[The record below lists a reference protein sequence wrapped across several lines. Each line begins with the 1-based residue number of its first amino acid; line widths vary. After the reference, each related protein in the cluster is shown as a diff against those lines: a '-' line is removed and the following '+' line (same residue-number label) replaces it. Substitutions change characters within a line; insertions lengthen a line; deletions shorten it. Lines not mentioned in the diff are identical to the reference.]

1 MVKDLIIGNATGY
14 GWDDLKYWVNSI
26 RKSGFSGDVVLTGTN
41 MNKETIDKLTEN
53 GVELALYG
61 KQLENGNVIAEDTN
75 APHVARFFYM
85 WNALNKTQE
94 QYRYVIT
101 TDTRDV
107 IFQSNPSI
115 WLEENIYMYSMV
127 ASSESMRYKN
137 EPWGNQNLHE
147 TFGPFFHDLLKD
159 KFIFNVGVVAG
170 EAMTVKGL
178 MLLLFQMSINRPI
191 PIVDQ
196 AVYNFLINTPP
207 FHTDTFFAN
216 NSDGWA
222 VQLGTSLEAVKAGR
236 GDLGLTFGSDPTKQL
251 MYQMNYEDNQP
262 IFEDG
267 VVMNNEKKPFVVV
280 HQYDRIPHLN
290 GKIQEIYGD

>member
-41 MNKETIDKLTEN
+41 MNKDTIDKLTEN

-61 KQLENGNVIAEDTN
+61 KKLENGNVIAEDTN

-127 ASSESMRYKN
+127 ASSEGMRYKN
-137 EPWGNQNLHE
+137 EPWGNQNLLE

-191 PIVDQ
+191 HIVDQ

-207 FHTDTFFAN
+207 FYTDTFFVN

-222 VQLGTSLEAVKAGR
+222 VQLGTSLEAVKAGK
-236 GDLGLTFGSDPTKQL
+236 GDLGLNFGSDPTKQM